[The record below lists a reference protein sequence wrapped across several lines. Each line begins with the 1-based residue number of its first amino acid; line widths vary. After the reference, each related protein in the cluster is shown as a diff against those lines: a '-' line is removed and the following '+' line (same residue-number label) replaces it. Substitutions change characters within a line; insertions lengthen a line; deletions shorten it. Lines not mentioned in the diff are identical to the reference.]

1 VSAPAKDA
9 AVLLLDIGN
18 SRLKWALLRAGGY
31 RRADRFAARGALELA
46 QLRGGGVALRRLI
59 DSIGPLAG
67 ITACNVAGGAVEQQ
81 LRSIARAA
89 GLPRP
94 RFIRSASAA
103 AGVRNAYAEP
113 WRLGADR
120 WASLVGARAEHPH
133 RALCLVAVGTAMTI
147 DLIDERGRHRGG
159 CIIPGPK
166 LMVDSL
172 LDRTAGILRRA
183 GGRSAAA
190 TLPARRAPIFARDTR
205 AAVAAGAVNAAAALV
220 HEAVHSAR
228 LLLGHRPLLI
238 LSGGAADAVAVQL
251 RLRHRRE
258 DDLALRGLALLHSGR
273 R

>member
-31 RRADRFAARGALELA
+31 RRGDRFAARGALERA
-46 QLRGGGVALRRLI
+46 QLSGGGVALRRLI

-67 ITACNVAGGAVEQQ
+67 ITACNVAGGAVERQ

-94 RFIRSASAA
+94 RFVRSASAA
-103 AGVRNAYAEP
+103 GGVRNAYAEP

-172 LDRTAGILRRA
+172 LDRNGGHPASRR
-183 GGRSAAA
+183 GSRCRRSPADER
-190 TLPARRAPIFARDTR
+190 ARRFLR
-205 AAVAAGAVNAAAALV
+205 ATPVPQSLPV
-220 HEAVHSAR
+220 R
-228 LLLGHRPLLI
+228 
-238 LSGGAADAVAVQL
+238 
-251 RLRHRRE
+251 
-258 DDLALRGLALLHSGR
+258 
-273 R
+273 